1 MVSPGGYRST
11 LACSLMF
18 LCVAGNVRAQDLRV
32 EDARQL
38 FLSAVADQGRG
49 DHKTALEKFQ
59 RVRSIRDTPRVR
71 FGIASSLEALGQWVE
86 ARDHFLAVVALSEGD
101 KPGPDNSLAEKNA
114 IKKEVDERVK
124 RLSRKIPVLLVTN
137 VSKGTSVWIDRRP
150 VEERDLSKPLA
161 LNPGKHLLEL
171 RRDADVPWSLRV
183 ELAEGETQTV
193 RLPNAADLPGKP
205 SPRTTPDPKA
215 FPNVVSSAPSVAQQD
230 SAPPLA
236 HTLGT
241 AGVLGGSAFLAT
253 AAAFFLV
260 GQTKRIDQGRV
271 CPASLPCDGAYRTEF
286 DALGKEKVTMNI
298 VSIVA
303 ASVGVIGLS
312 LGIYGI
318 TRPYEST
325 KRQVWLGP
333 GQVFG
338 TF

>member
-18 LCVAGNVRAQDLRV
+18 LCVVGNAPAQDLRV

-38 FLSAVADQGRG
+38 FLSAVTDQGHG
-49 DHKTALEKFQ
+49 DHKSALEKFQ
-59 RVRSIRDTPRVR
+59 RVRSVRDTPRVR

-86 ARDHFLAVVALSEGD
+86 ARDHFLAVLALSEGD

-137 VSKGTSVWIDRRP
+137 VSNGTSVWIDRRP

-171 RRDADVPWSLRV
+171 RRDADIPWSLRV
-183 ELAEGETQTV
+183 ELTEGETQTV
-193 RLPNAADLPGKP
+193 RLPNAAALPGKP
-205 SPRTTPDPKA
+205 SPPKV
-215 FPNVVSSAPSVAQQD
+215 FPNVVSSAPSGAQED
-230 SAPPLA
+230 SPPPLA

-260 GQTKRIDQGRV
+260 GQTKRIEQGRV
-271 CPASLPCDGAYRTEF
+271 CPASLPCDGTYRTEF

-312 LGIYGI
+312 LGIYGV

-325 KRQVWLGP
+325 KRQVRFGP
-333 GQVFG
+333 GQLFG